1 MAALCA
7 SVAISSL
14 STAIANIALPA
25 IAAYFGVDPATAV
38 WVVNTYQIAMVAL
51 LMPLAAL
58 GEIIGYRRIYHVGI
72 ILFTLGALASSMAWS
87 FPALLAGRTL
97 QGIGAAGLMSVN
109 SALVAFIYPKRL
121 LGRGLG
127 LTTMTVATFSNT

>member
-1 MAALCA
+1 MQDHTTRIEPAPAIITDGLPDDRRRWAMAALCA

-25 IAAYFGVDPATAV
+25 IAEHFAVDPATAV
-38 WVVNTYQIAMVAL
+38 WVVNTYQIAMGPL

-72 ILFTLGALASSMAWS
+72 VRFTLGSLASALARP
-87 FPALLAGRTL
+87 FPGLLAR
-97 QGIGAAGLMSVN
+97 A
-109 SALVAFIYPKRL
+109 P
-121 LGRGLG
+121 
-127 LTTMTVATFSNT
+127 